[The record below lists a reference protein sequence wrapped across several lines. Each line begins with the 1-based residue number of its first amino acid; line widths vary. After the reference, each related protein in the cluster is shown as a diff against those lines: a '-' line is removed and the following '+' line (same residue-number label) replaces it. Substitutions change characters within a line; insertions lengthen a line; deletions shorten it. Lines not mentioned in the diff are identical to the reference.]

1 MPQQHACSISRQRT
15 AFALTLKLR
24 RCHSVTSS
32 LYGIS
37 RANINTRELASQTT
51 PSRSNIPSVSRVLSA
66 RNYSVLPDTNPSKL
80 ALARTFDRIESS
92 DVYVSYPPKDLVR
105 PISTSVKAPAVI
117 LICGWM
123 DAHPTH
129 LYKYTEKYNQL
140 YPSATQILV
149 RSHQSYYWKGSAGKK
164 ASIFPAVK
172 LLEDLDVKP
181 GGSPESSGLL
191 VHTFSNGGAVV
202 LTSLAHHLS
211 KTKWQQPP
219 ALPAQVLVLDSLPGI
234 IDLHVATLAFTAP
247 IRSPIVRTLAK
258 LYYGALYF
266 GNTFWRRIILRDK
279 QSTAFF
285 GRIHQDLND
294 PNLLP
299 QHIPRTY
306 MYSNTD
312 QLVQLQVVESHA
324 EKTKQ
329 HLEALG
335 KRSDMVRLV
344 KFEGS
349 QHVSH
354 ARLDPGRYWD
364 AVTRTWDASCRKS

>member
-1 MPQQHACSISRQRT
+1 MLRQHAWSISRQRT
-15 AFALTLKLR
+15 AFALTPKLR
-24 RCHSVTSS
+24 GCRSVTSS
-32 LYGIS
+32 LCSIS
-37 RANINTRELASQTT
+37 RESINTRKLAAYS
-51 PSRSNIPSVSRVLSA
+51 SSSGSNLSPVSSVLFA
-66 RNYSVLPDTNPSKL
+66 RNYSVLPNTSPSKL

-92 DVYVSYPPKDLVR
+92 DVYVSYPPKELAI
-105 PISTSVKAPAVI
+105 PINTSVRAPAVI

-149 RSHQSYYWKGSAGKK
+149 RSHQSYYWKGSVGKK
-164 ASIFPAVK
+164 ASVFPAVK
-172 LLEDLDVKP
+172 LFEDLDVKP
-181 GGSPESSGLL
+181 GSSPESSGLL
-191 VHTFSNGGAVV
+191 VHAFSNGGAVT

-211 KTKWQQPP
+211 KTKSQQPP
-219 ALPAQVLVLDSLPGI
+219 ALPAQALILDSLPGI
-234 IDLHVATLAFTAP
+234 VDLRVATLAFTAP
-247 IRSPIVRTLAK
+247 IRSPIARTLAK
-258 LYYGALYF
+258 LYYGTLYF
-266 GNTFWRRIILRDK
+266 GNTFWHRIILQDK

-285 GRIHQDLND
+285 GRIHEDLND

-312 QLVQLQVVESHA
+312 QLVQPKVVESHA

-335 KRSDMVRLV
+335 KRSDIVRLV

-354 ARLDPGRYWD
+354 ARLDPGRYWE
-364 AVTRTWDASCRKS
+364 AVTRTWEASYRKL